1 MDGRPDGEIL
11 QDYEGIIREEDMLTA
26 IDAIILSVED
36 AEHILRLIQEQ
47 IHTPISNAKQWVA
60 YYELKRSVENIKE
73 IREKL
78 YSLD

>member
-1 MDGRPDGEIL
+1 
-11 QDYEGIIREEDMLTA
+11 MLTA

-60 YYELKRSVENIKE
+60 YCELERGVENIKE
-73 IREKL
+73 IKEMLYKL
-78 YSLD
+78 DI